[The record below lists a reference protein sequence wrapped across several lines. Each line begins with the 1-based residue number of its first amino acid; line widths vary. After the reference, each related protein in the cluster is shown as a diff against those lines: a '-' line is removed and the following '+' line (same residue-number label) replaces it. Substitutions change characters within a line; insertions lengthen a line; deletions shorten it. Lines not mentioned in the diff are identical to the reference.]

1 MGKLADQY
9 LAEATRLQKE
19 ACEKNKETLE
29 KLGPIIGK
37 SLADGGILH
46 TFGSGHSDIIGRE
59 IIGRA
64 GGLVCISGIQD
75 PTAGFIENLNGYG
88 SKLAERYARFYG
100 MKEGEVIIVI
110 SNSGKN
116 ASPIEVALEAK
127 KRGLTV
133 VAVTCMAMSQE
144 VASQHASGKK
154 LYEVAD
160 YVLDNNGVTGDAIV
174 PLPGTDVKAGPTSTL
189 TGAILLN
196 LLQMEVIEYLAGQNL
211 PLPLLRSQNLEGAM
225 EKNQELAA
233 KYNRRLSRP
242 I

>member
-9 LAEATRLQKE
+9 FAEAIRTQQE
-19 ACEKNKETLE
+19 AYEKNKATLQ

-37 SLADGGILH
+37 SLAEDGVLH

-88 SKLAERYARFYG
+88 TRLAERYARFYG

-133 VAVTCMAMSQE
+133 VALTCMAMTRE
-144 VASQHASGKK
+144 VQSQHESGKK
-154 LYEVAD
+154 LFEVAD

-174 PLPGTDVKAGPTSTL
+174 PIPGTDVKAGPTSTL
-189 TGAILLN
+189 GGALLLN
-196 LLQMEVIEYLAGQNL
+196 LLQMEVIHYLADNDL

-225 EKNQELAA
+225 EKNQELAR
-233 KYNRRLSRP
+233 KYNPRLSRP

>member
-1 MGKLADQY
+1 MAQLSDQFF
-9 LAEATRLQKE
+9 AEAIRVQQE
-19 ACEKNKETLE
+19 AYAKNKATLQ

-64 GGLVCISGIQD
+64 GGLVSISGIQD
-75 PTAGFIENLNGYG
+75 PTAGFIENLSGYG
-88 SKLAERYARFYG
+88 TALAQRYARFYG
-100 MKEGEVIIVI
+100 LKEGEVIIVI

-133 VAVTCMAMSQE
+133 VALTCMEMTRQ
-144 VASQHASGKK
+144 VKSQHESGKK
-154 LYEVAD
+154 LFEVAD
-160 YVLDNNGVTGDAIV
+160 HVLDNNGASGDALI
-174 PLPGTDVKAGPTSTL
+174 PIPGTDVKAGPTSTL
-189 TGAILLN
+189 GGALLLN
-196 LLQMEVIEYLAGQNL
+196 LLQMEVLQYLSDHQL

-225 EKNQELAA
+225 EKNQELAR
-233 KYNRRLSRP
+233 KYNSRLSRP

>member
-9 LAEATRLQKE
+9 LAEAARLQRE
-19 ACEKNKETLE
+19 ACEKNRATLE

-46 TFGSGHSDIIGRE
+46 TFGSGHSDIIARE

-75 PTAGFIENLNGYG
+75 PTGGFIENLNGYG
-88 SKLAERYARFYG
+88 AVLGERYARFYG
-100 MKEGEVIIVI
+100 MKPGEVIIVI

-116 ASPIEVALEAK
+116 ASPIEVALEAQ

-133 VAVTCMAMSQE
+133 VAVTCMAMSRE
-144 VASQHASGKK
+144 TPSQHSSGKK
-154 LYEVAD
+154 LYEIAD
-160 YVLDNNGVTGDAIV
+160 YVLDNNGVSGDAIV
-174 PLPGTDVKAGPTSTL
+174 PVPNSDVKAGPTSTL

-196 LLQMEVIEYLAGQNL
+196 LLQMEVIEYLAENNL

-225 EKNQELAA
+225 EKNQALAA
-233 KYNRRLSRP
+233 EYNPRLTRP